1 MSLGL
6 KHWKIE
12 ITLIMRI
19 ICSNHEKQPG
29 PFNIAGIVQVSYQGR
44 EKLERLKGFNVLV
57 LVYTVCV
64 FDLLR
69 LFLGAHQ
76 KT

>member
-1 MSLGL
+1 MLRETLVVLQLKMSLGL

-19 ICSNHEKQPG
+19 ICSNYEKNPG

-44 EKLERLKGFNVLV
+44 EKIGATQGIQRTCISL
-57 LVYTVCV
+57 YSVC
-64 FDLLR
+64 F
-69 LFLGAHQ
+69 
-76 KT
+76 

>member
-1 MSLGL
+1 MLRETLVVLQLKMSLGL

-19 ICSNHEKQPG
+19 ICSNYEKNPG

-44 EKLERLKGFNVLV
+44 EKIGVTQGIQCTCITL
-57 LVYTVCV
+57 YSVC
-64 FDLLR
+64 F
-69 LFLGAHQ
+69 
-76 KT
+76 